1 MEITVDQ
8 ALQQGV
14 VARKEGKL
22 KEAERLYR
30 AILQSQP
37 LHPDANHNLGVLAV
51 LANKVDTALPLFKFA
66 LEANPEIEQFWL
78 SYIDALIK
86 EQQFDNANQVLEQAK
101 NQGVAGEKLNVL
113 ETQIPLTSQVN
124 NPKSSAQKKGMKFS
138 EKRRKLAENK
148 KKKKREKQNLKNI
161 NPPEEEINNLLQ
173 HYQSGRYDDAEKLAV
188 SITERFPEH
197 EFGWKALGTILSQT
211 GRFSES
217 LVPSQKSVQ
226 LAPQDAEAHNTLGNT
241 LQELGRLGEAEAS
254 YTQAIAV
261 KPDFAEAHSNLG
273 NTLKD
278 LDRLGEAEASLR
290 QAIALQPNF
299 AAAHY
304 NLGSTLQK
312 LGRLDEAEASYTQ
325 AIALKPDYAEAHS
338 NLGNTLQELGRLG
351 EAEASYTHA
360 ITLKPDFAE
369 AHSNLGNTLHELG
382 RLDEAKASYTHAI
395 TLKPDFFEAH
405 NYLGITL
412 QELGRLEEAEAS
424 YTQAIALKPDYA
436 AAHNNLGIMLQEL
449 GRLEDSIEAYN
460 KSLSI
465 NPGFSEAWG
474 NIFFPL
480 LAIKAQ
486 ISSGD
491 KLRSLYPEDTN
502 SKYAQ
507 IEKSILNYKL
517 NLGGEHVKNSLN
529 KALSLLANAENITI
543 KNPAGDKDSADLDLA
558 LPEKVIG
565 LVHFGRSGTGLLH
578 TLIDGHSEVSTM
590 PSIYLSQYFLHS
602 NWEKIIA
609 GGWGEMANRF
619 VAIYDVLFNAASTI
633 PVETISKKMLRNFGQ
648 TEGMAN
654 VGDYHNQVLSLDKTL
669 FSAELNRLMGFYD
682 ELDAF
687 VFFKLAHAAYDKAI
701 NDHNK
706 KNLIFYHIHNP
717 DAYAQ
722 LNFLRLAPDVRMTI
736 MVREP
741 IQSYESWSKEPFLD
755 NNYSQISARVLK
767 MLFEIDSIV
776 HHKCNSIGVRLE
788 DIKES
793 PRQTIS
799 ALCKWMNIKEA
810 ESLYEMTA
818 QGKKWWG
825 DPASPDFKKDGMDPF
840 GKTSIDRKVGSI
852 FSEKDQFILRTL
864 YYPFSVRFGYVQE
877 NFEQFKF
884 DLQTI
889 RPMLDQMFDF
899 EKTLAKRTEVD
910 PKQFM
915 KSGSYLYLRS
925 GLVERWNTLNEF
937 HTYPNMIEPLRI
949 CSR

>member
-14 VARKEGKL
+14 VAHNEGKL

-51 LANKVDTALPLFKFA
+51 LANKVDTALPLFKIA

-124 NPKSSAQKKGMKFS
+124 DPKSSAQKKGMKFS

-148 KKKKREKQNLKNI
+148 KKKKRKKQNLKNI

-290 QAIALQPNF
+290 KAIALKPNF

-304 NLGSTLQK
+304 NLGSTLQE

-325 AIALKPDYAEAHS
+325 AIALKPDY
-338 NLGNTLQELGRLG
+338 
-351 EAEASYTHA
+351 
-360 ITLKPDFAE
+360 AE

-405 NYLGITL
+405 NYLGLTL

-465 NPGFSEAWG
+465 NPGFSEAWS

-480 LAIKAQ
+480 RAIKAQ

-529 KALSLLANAENITI
+529 KALSLLANAKNITI

-558 LPEKVIG
+558 LPEKVIA
-565 LVHFGRSGTGLLH
+565 LVHLGRSGTGLLH

-590 PSIYLSQYFLHS
+590 PSFYLSQYFLHS

-633 PVETISKKMLRNFGQ
+633 PVETISKKMLRNIGQ
-648 TEGMAN
+648 KEGMAN
-654 VGDYHNQVLSLDKTL
+654 VGDYRNQVLSVDKTL

-706 KNLIFYHIHNP
+706 KTLIFYHIHNP

-741 IQSYESWSKEPFLD
+741 IQSCESWCKEPFLD
-755 NNYSQISARVLK
+755 NNHSQISARVLK

-799 ALCKWMNIKEA
+799 ALSKWMNIKEA

-825 DPASPDFKKDGMDPF
+825 DPSSPDFKKDGEDPF
-840 GKTSIDRKVGSI
+840 GKTAINRKVGSI

-884 DLQTI
+884 DLQRI

-915 KSGSYLYLRS
+915 KSCSYLYLRS